1 MRITG
6 DKAWRDRGEAPVNM
20 YVYEHMELFQSI
32 REGKPLYEGD
42 WMCHSTALAI
52 MGRMAAYTGRRITWD
67 MLMKSEEDL
76 APDDLKWDSAFTP
89 NPMPRPGITK
99 FV

>member
-1 MRITG
+1 
-6 DKAWRDRGEAPVNM
+6 
-20 YVYEHMELFQSI
+20 
-32 REGKPLYEGD
+32 
-42 WMCHSTALAI
+42 
-52 MGRMAAYTGRRITWD
+52 
-67 MLMKSEEDL
+67 MKSEEDL